1 MDLTP
6 WNPWQELERVQ
17 AEIESLLQAALSK
30 LRNVVPGREIAF
42 VPITDIVET
51 GDEYRLYLSLP
62 GMLEEDIDI
71 ALQGTILIVR
81 GEREPPFDPKLVV
94 LHQRQWRYGYF
105 ERRVQLPRAFDAEA
119 IQASYDA
126 GVLTIRIRKGGE
138 TTADGPDGPDGPDAG
153 TASDSDSDDARPQA
167 HGEGEGGSST

>member
-1 MDLTP
+1 MYLTP

-17 AEIESLLQAALSK
+17 AEIDALLQAALSK
-30 LRNVVPGREIAF
+30 LRNVVPGRDIAF
-42 VPITDIVET
+42 VPVTDIVET

-81 GEREPPFDPKLVV
+81 GEREPPFDLKLVA

-105 ERRVQLPRAFDAEA
+105 ERRVQLPRAFDGEA

-126 GVLTIRIRKGGE
+126 GVLTIRIRKGEE
-138 TTADGPDGPDGPDAG
+138 TAASGPGSGSAAGSASEDALPQ
-153 TASDSDSDDARPQA
+153 ADAR
-167 HGEGEGGSST
+167 GEGETST